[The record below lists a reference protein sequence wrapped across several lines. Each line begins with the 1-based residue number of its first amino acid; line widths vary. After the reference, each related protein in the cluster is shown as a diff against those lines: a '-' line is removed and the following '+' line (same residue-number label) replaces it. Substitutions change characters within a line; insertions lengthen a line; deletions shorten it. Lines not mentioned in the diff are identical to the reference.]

1 MKRIVALLLIVAFVQ
16 TGFVGC
22 GQDDKSTTSS
32 ETLSGDDSTSD
43 IPEDQNPDSDNDIEN
58 TDDIVVVYGWASG
71 CAATNGRREMLEN
84 ADIEYTFY
92 DYNETDEWQSLEES
106 AIRCDCHSEGSV
118 RHNPIVVVNGT
129 SMFYPTLER
138 VEEYLN

>member
-1 MKRIVALLLIVAFVQ
+1 MKRILALLLIMAFVQ

-22 GQDDKSTTSS
+22 GQDGQNTNAS
-32 ETLSGDDSTSD
+32 ETLSGDEYVSEE
-43 IPEDQNPDSDNDIEN
+43 PNSDNDIEN
-58 TDDIVVVYGWASG
+58 TDNIVVVYGWATG
-71 CAATNGRREMLEN
+71 CPATSGRREMLEN

-92 DYNETDEWQSLEES
+92 DYNETDEWQSLEDS
-106 AIRCDCHSEGSV
+106 AIRCDCHSEDSG